1 MRDTGIQS
9 PPATRVDPLGSAWDT
24 SAFEEI
30 LSGLRAPEDLR
41 RLDRRGMTP
50 GYAASVQAAVLA
62 ARLMVLLDQEGQ
74 GEGQDVLGTITD
86 LLQRQVEQ
94 QAVIIARL
102 EALITLVSPR
112 MARLA
117 SERAQ
122 EAEQALPPA
131 PKREGRGRQPK
142 ATTPPA

>member
-1 MRDTGIQS
+1 MRDSGV
-9 PPATRVDPLGSAWDT
+9 RVDPLGAAWDT

-131 PKREGRGRQPK
+131 KREGRGRQPK